1 MKLRYNR
8 LNECSG
14 GEIMQVS
21 QSTNHGFIAAPKK
34 ESASAVNIQEGKLQ
48 DQKGELSTAKKEHE
62 SVTQEQK
69 DQLRKTAV
77 NYLDHQSKKSQV
89 EIYLS
94 VAADNSKNSTQDSTA
109 QLLSSLRDVQKQNN
123 AVAAYAAYKGEQQN
137 AKPEL
142 F

>member
-1 MKLRYNR
+1 
-8 LNECSG
+8 
-14 GEIMQVS
+14 MQVS
-21 QSTNHGFIAAPKK
+21 QNTNYELLSTPKK
-34 ESASAVNIQEGKLQ
+34 ETESFVNNSETKLQ
-48 DQKGELSTAKKEHE
+48 DQKDELFRADKEHE
-62 SVTQEQK
+62 NVTQEQK
-69 DQLRKTAV
+69 NQLRKTAV

-94 VAADNSKNSTQDSTA
+94 AAADNSKNSTEDSTA

-123 AVAAYAAYKGEQQN
+123 AVAAYAAYKEEQQN